1 MVQQNAKRS
10 SPTREARAHPT
21 ICGRHGRRYIRTE
34 MSCRGL
40 GVARQL
46 ILFSLDSM
54 GSGHCVQVERRF
66 HNIYRESHLH
76 LLK

>member
-1 MVQQNAKRS
+1 
-10 SPTREARAHPT
+10 
-21 ICGRHGRRYIRTE
+21 

-54 GSGHCVQVERRF
+54 GSGHCVQVGWRF
-66 HNIYRESHLH
+66 HNIYRGSHLH
-76 LLK
+76 LLKQLWLAVDEVVHHDNVMAPIVVRTRGHIAGLDAD